1 MLGGA
6 FVLRDK
12 NRRSRAS
19 RVSVA
24 KNAQGSGCMKKTTVV
39 LLVVFSIGFAGFSE
53 AATPKKRTR
62 NANRIGP
69 YAGALVGYS
78 QFSGNQDANEQNLI
92 DILTNTGND
101 FTEITS
107 STEDTDIGYQALFG
121 YRFHR
126 FFGAELGLA
135 QFGDLKSTAKTEMDF
150 DDGRG
155 FVPASVSLTFTAGG
169 PMLSAIGILPLGE
182 RFELFGRLG
191 YLFTSSERSLTSRV
205 DGQSG
210 GFGSAK
216 GDSQNPV
223 YGIGF
228 GWNINQVYS
237 IRGEYQQLD
246 QLGQEN
252 RTGAEDVSVMGLGLL
267 IRF

>member
-1 MLGGA
+1 
-6 FVLRDK
+6 
-12 NRRSRAS
+12 
-19 RVSVA
+19 
-24 KNAQGSGCMKKTTVV
+24 MKKITVILIVV
-39 LLVVFSIGFAGFSE
+39 LGVGFAGFTE

-69 YAGALVGYS
+69 YAGALIGYS
-78 QFSGNQDANEQNLI
+78 EFSGNQDENEQNLI
-92 DILTNTGND
+92 DILENSGNPYQNLTTGTENTD
-101 FTEITS
+101 L
-107 STEDTDIGYQALFG
+107 GYQALFG

-126 FFGAELGLA
+126 FFSAELGLA
-135 QFGDLKSTAKTEMDF
+135 QFGELKSTAKADMDF
-150 DDGRG
+150 DNGDG
-155 FVPASVSLTFTAGG
+155 FVPVSVSLAFSSGG

-182 RFELFGRLG
+182 KFELFGRLG
-191 YLFTSSERSLTSRV
+191 YLFTSAERSLTSKV

-210 GFGSAK
+210 SFGSAK

-228 GWNINQVYS
+228 AWHINQVYS

-252 RTGAEDVSVMGLGLL
+252 RTGAEDLTVIGIGLVV
-267 IRF
+267 RF

>member
-1 MLGGA
+1 M
-6 FVLRDK
+6 K
-12 NRRSRAS
+12 NIA
-19 RVSVA
+19 VILIVII
-24 KNAQGSGCMKKTTVV
+24 GV
-39 LLVVFSIGFAGFSE
+39 GFAGFTE

-69 YAGALVGYS
+69 YAGAIVGLS
-78 QFSGNQDANEQNLI
+78 EFSGNQDENEQNLI
-92 DILTNTGND
+92 DILL
-101 FTEITS
+101 
-107 STEDTDIGYQALFG
+107 STEFDYQNLTSDTENTDIGYQALFG

-126 FFGAELGLA
+126 FFAAELGLA
-135 QFGDLKSTAKTEMDF
+135 QFGDLKSTAKADMDF
-150 DDGRG
+150 EDGRG
-155 FVPASVSLTFTAGG
+155 FVPASVSLTFSAGG
-169 PMLSAIGILPLGE
+169 PMVSALGILPLGD

-228 GWNINQVYS
+228 SWHINQVYS

-252 RTGAEDVSVMGLGLL
+252 RTGAEDVSVMGLGLVV
-267 IRF
+267 RF

>member
-1 MLGGA
+1 
-6 FVLRDK
+6 
-12 NRRSRAS
+12 
-19 RVSVA
+19 
-24 KNAQGSGCMKKTTVV
+24 MKKITVIVLVV
-39 LLVVFSIGFAGFSE
+39 LSLGFAGFTE

-78 QFSGNQDANEQNLI
+78 QYSGNQDENEQNLV
-92 DILTNTGND
+92 DILENSRYPHM
-101 FTEITS
+101 EITT

-135 QFGDLKSTAKTEMDF
+135 QFGELKSTAKTEMDF
-150 DDGRG
+150 GDGRG
-155 FVPASVSLTFTAGG
+155 YVPTSVSLTFTAGG

-182 RFELFGRLG
+182 KFELFGRLG

-205 DGQSG
+205 EGQSG

-223 YGIGF
+223 YGVGF
-228 GWNINQVYS
+228 GIHINQMYS
-237 IRGEYQQLD
+237 IRGEFQKLD

-252 RTGAEDVSVMGLGLL
+252 RTGAEDVTVMGLGLL